1 MELENKLK
9 KAALGTAFDYIA
21 RDPERNVH
29 KLMGWVDKFAGDDP
43 NELTAQ
49 RDAVRKVLSEP
60 DSNMY
65 KFIMSIF
72 RDIDTEVLKK
82 TFENFIVNANLVGFP
97 REQELSAEY
106 GCNVP
111 WAILM
116 DPTTACNLR
125 CVGCWAADYGKS
137 LSMSYEELSDIVRQ
151 GKELGIYMYLFS
163 GGEPLTRKK
172 DIIRLC
178 EEHNDCQF
186 LAFTNGTLID
196 SDFAREMLRVK
207 NFIPAISVE
216 GFEAATDARRGE
228 GTYQA
233 VMAAMSRLKAY
244 KLPFGVSCCYTSQ
257 NIDSLSSEEFIDH
270 IISCG
275 AKFAWFFHYMPVG
288 VDAVP
293 ELLPSPEQREHM
305 YHTLR
310 GYRKTKELFLIDF
323 QNDGEF
329 VGGCIAGGRSYLH
342 ISAGGDME
350 PCAFIHYSD
359 SNIREKTLLEALQS
373 PLFMAYHDNQPF
385 NCNHLRPCPMLENP
399 ERLAAM
405 VKNSGAHSTDMQS
418 PEDADKLKE
427 KCKPYAEAWAPTADK
442 LWKESHE

>member
-1 MELENKLK
+1 MELETKLK
-9 KAALGTAFDYIA
+9 KAALGTALDYIA
-21 RDPERNVH
+21 KDPERNIH
-29 KLMGWVDKFAGDDP
+29 KLMGWVDKFTADDP
-43 NELTAQ
+43 ENLAPQ
-49 RDAVRKVLSEP
+49 RNAVRKVLDEP
-60 DSNMY
+60 DSSMY
-65 KFIMSIF
+65 KLIMNIF
-72 RDIDTEVLKK
+72 RDVDTDVIKK
-82 TFENFIVNANLVGFP
+82 VFENFIVNANLIGFP
-97 REQELSAEY
+97 REAELSRKY

-125 CVGCWAADYGKS
+125 CTGCWAADYGKS
-137 LSMSYEELSDIVRQ
+137 LSMSYDELSDIIRQ
-151 GKELGIYMYLFS
+151 GKELGVYMYLFS
-163 GGEPLTRKK
+163 GGEPLTRKT

-196 SDFAREMLRVK
+196 ADFAREMLRVK

-233 VMAAMSRLKAY
+233 VMAAMARLKAY

-257 NIDSLSSEEFIDH
+257 NIDSLSSEEFFDH
-270 IISCG
+270 IIDCG

-288 VDAVP
+288 VDAVT
-293 ELLPSPEQREHM
+293 ELLPRPEQREHM
-305 YHTLR
+305 YR
-310 GYRKTKELFLIDF
+310 KIREYRQTKPIFSIDF

-342 ISAGGDME
+342 ISAGGDIE

-359 SNIREKTLLEALQS
+359 SNIREKTLLEALRS

-399 ERLAAM
+399 DRLAKM
-405 VKNSGAHSTDMQS
+405 VKESGAHSTDMQS
-418 PEDADKLKE
+418 PEDAEHLRE
-427 KCKPYAEAWAPTADK
+427 KCTPYAEAWAPEADK
-442 LWKESHE
+442 LWKESHK